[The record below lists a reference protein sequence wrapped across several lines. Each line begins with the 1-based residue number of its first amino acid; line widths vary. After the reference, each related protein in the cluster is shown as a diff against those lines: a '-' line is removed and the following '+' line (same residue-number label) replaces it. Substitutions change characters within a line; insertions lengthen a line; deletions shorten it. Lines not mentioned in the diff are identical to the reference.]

1 MTLRRFSLLVVAFS
15 VLGNAEDLWP
25 QTGLL
30 KIKITMPSRSIAF
43 SDLYVAADRGFFR
56 SEGLEVELVQAR
68 PDLAIAGMVT
78 GEVDADTAAGASAT
92 ASQRGMPIKVVAVTL
107 YRPLFWLVSRTE
119 YKSITDLKGLTLG
132 ITSVNGIQHR
142 TAAHLLRKGGLDPGK
157 DVNTIVIGGAPTL
170 LSALNSGS
178 IQITALSPPTII
190 VARDKFKLRILA
202 EPPRDIVALQSGFSV
217 TEKQLAEKREVVR
230 RILRA
235 RAKAHKYFFENE
247 KGVSETLARFM
258 KLEPAMVTEAYRM
271 ARFGFTRDGTL
282 SDRDAEELLREDAKL
297 LNLSAP
303 ASVAKVFDFTTQ
315 REANQELG
323 IQ

>member
-315 REANQELG
+315 REANQKLG